1 LILLRYNGLAKT
13 LRLFGE
19 DSDAGK
25 QALAS
30 ADAQIRK
37 LQDSMIENDLF
48 STTNLIVLSDFG
60 LKAVSEDQQFF
71 IEECFADVARV
82 KRVVNSLAFM
92 FVYPEEGAEDTVYF
106 ELRVCDQWA
115 SEGGDYD
122 EDETPLVSVYRKNE
136 IPERYHWKNSRFIA
150 PIVLI
155 ARPGAVLLTTQIP
168 STDVSEAHGR
178 ELRMLSGWDNEDPE
192 MQGIFLARGP
202 AFKQDYISPP
212 IDTVDIFELSLKL
225 LGINSKNEHNGT
237 WGHVAELL
245 SENWEQPESVD
256 FSVSQIASVS
266 ILAFSLLLQHFLPF
280 AL

>member
-1 LILLRYNGLAKT
+1 MLLRYNGLAKT

-19 DSDAGK
+19 ESDAGK

-30 ADAQIRK
+30 VDAQIRK
-37 LQDSMIENDLF
+37 IQDSMVESGLF
-48 STTNLIVLSDFG
+48 ETTNLIVLSDFG
-60 LKAVSEDQQFF
+60 LRAVSEEQQFF
-71 IEECFADVARV
+71 IEECFSDVTKV

-115 SEGGDYD
+115 SDNDYND
-122 EDETPLVSVYRKNE
+122 DNESPLVSVYRTHE
-136 IPERYHWKNSRFIA
+136 IPERYHWKNSRFIS

-192 MQGIFLARGP
+192 MQGIFMARGP
-202 AFKQDYISPP
+202 GNA
-212 IDTVDIFELSLKL
+212 
-225 LGINSKNEHNGT
+225 HAT
-237 WGHVAELL
+237 WLT
-245 SENWEQPESVD
+245 
-256 FSVSQIASVS
+256 
-266 ILAFSLLLQHFLPF
+266 LAVV
-280 AL
+280 